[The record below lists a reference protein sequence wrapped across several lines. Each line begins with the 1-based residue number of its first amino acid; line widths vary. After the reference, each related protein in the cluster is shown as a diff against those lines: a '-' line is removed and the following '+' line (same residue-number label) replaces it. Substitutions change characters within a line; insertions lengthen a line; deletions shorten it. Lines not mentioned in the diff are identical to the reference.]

1 LRLGKRSKERARERP
16 LGILLKRV
24 GRVHHGTVC
33 RVPAVF
39 GGAGVGGALPG
50 RVPGRRPGLQLGGI
64 ARRGHRRWR
73 RVIGRRTITRT
84 RSDRGRKSGPRNT
97 RKGGREAAGE
107 RERLRELERSRAED
121 WPTEYTE
128 MGTEFLTTKH
138 TKDTKVGGRGPE
150 CLPAN
155 YAKGREWGKRESEEW
170 PTKYTERGTE
180 FFTTKHTKDTKG

>member
-1 LRLGKRSKERARERP
+1 VAHGIHGK
-16 LGILLKRV
+16 GD
-24 GRVHHGTVC
+24 
-33 RVPAVF
+33 
-39 GGAGVGGALPG
+39 
-50 RVPGRRPGLQLGGI
+50 GRRQEKEN
-64 ARRGHRRWR
+64 
-73 RVIGRRTITRT
+73 
-84 RSDRGRKSGPRNT
+84 DYEN
-97 RKGGREAAGE
+97 E
-107 RERLRELERSRAED
+107 ERSRAEE

-170 PTKYTERGTE
+170 PTEYTERGTE